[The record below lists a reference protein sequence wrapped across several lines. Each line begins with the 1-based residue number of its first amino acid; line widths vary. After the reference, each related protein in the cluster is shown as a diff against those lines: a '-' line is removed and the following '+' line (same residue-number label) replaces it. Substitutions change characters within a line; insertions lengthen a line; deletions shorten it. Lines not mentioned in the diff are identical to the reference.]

1 MLIGEYCSNGCE
13 DLTQADEFVC
23 GTEYEI
29 EHVKEVL
36 NPDGDS
42 LPFSLHEDTQW
53 WDDLGWQRDGSLRNN
68 GIEVVTHPV
77 TFDEALKDFKKV
89 HEYVH
94 VGELAYT
101 HRTSTHV
108 HVNVQNLSDTQVK
121 TLTMLYALFEN
132 VFFNFVGPVRANNIH
147 CVPLNYTYLPNKYS
161 RPLTELVETW
171 SKYTAFNLCPVRTLG
186 TVEFRHL
193 YGTGD
198 YEIYK
203 QWLTL
208 LRSLWNFV
216 YENPT
221 FNLYEYLLN
230 NGDVKHLQYSIFGL
244 GVPLVDTSSTV
255 IDVKLAFV

>member
-1 MLIGEYCSNGCE
+1 MLSKVY
-13 DLTQADEFVC
+13 
-23 GTEYEI
+23 I
-29 EHVKEVL
+29 E
-36 NPDGDS
+36 
-42 LPFSLHEDTQW
+42 
-53 WDDLGWQRDGSLRNN
+53 GSLRTRKWYSL
-68 GIEVVTHPV
+68 E
-77 TFDEALKDFKKV
+77 
-89 HEYVH
+89 
-94 VGELAYT
+94 
-101 HRTSTHV
+101 
-108 HVNVQNLSDTQVK
+108 DTQVK
-121 TLTMLYALFEN
+121 TLTLLYALFEN

-193 YGTGD
+193 YGTGNFA
-198 YEIYK
+198 IYK
-203 QWLTL
+203 AWLTL

-216 YENPT
+216 YENPN

-230 NGDVKHLQYSIFGL
+230 NGDVKSLQYSIFGL